1 MNLHGLYILLI
12 FVAGG
17 LGYYFGTLP
26 QPSTTPS
33 DLQAVR
39 DSLKAQM
46 QQSQVRE
53 VWYRAELTKDS
64 AAIASLEAKEYS
76 HQVKIHRYEKR
87 IEDLHNVHVAD
98 PDSFLIRR
106 YPGPSPGGPL
116 APGDGGAGTYA
127 EGFTGQFAGGEGQFD
142 LELAA
147 GKYDASEHDIIAEW
161 RPD

>member
-1 MNLHGLYILLI
+1 MNLHALYIILI

-17 LGYYFGTLP
+17 LGYYLGTLP

-33 DLQAVR
+33 DLQAAR

-46 QQSQVRE
+46 LQSQTRE
-53 VWYRAELTKDS
+53 AWYRAELTKDS

-87 IEDLHNVHVAD
+87 LQDLRNIPVAH

-106 YPGPSPGGPL
+106 YPGPAPGGPV
-116 APGDGGAGTYA
+116 APGDGGAGTLA
-127 EGFTGQFAGGEGQFD
+127 EGSYGQLAGGEGQPD
-142 LELAA
+142 IDIAA
-147 GKYDASEHDIIAEW
+147 SQYHTLEHDILAEW

>member
-1 MNLHGLYILLI
+1 MNLHALYII
-12 FVAGG
+12 VIIIAGG
-17 LGYYFGTLP
+17 LGYYLGTLP

-46 QQSQVRE
+46 QESQTRE
-53 VWYRAELTKDS
+53 AWYRAELTKDS
-64 AAIASLEAKEYS
+64 AAIASLQAKEYS

-87 IEDLHNVHVAD
+87 LQDLRNVPVAH

-106 YPGPSPGGPL
+106 YPGPSPGGPV
-116 APGDGGAGTYA
+116 APGDGCAGTYA
-127 EGFTGQFAGGEGQFD
+127 EGFAGQLAGGEGQPNLKPAADRDDSVKHD
-142 LELAA
+142 L
-147 GKYDASEHDIIAEW
+147 IAEW